1 MIPTPKTYGTAFEQ
15 SRLSS
20 SPCKLVPADTVAARG
35 RHDLGRGAYLV
46 LAVLLFPILALESS
60 AAVGAAPVVKRAEV
74 TKILAKVADWQLA
87 HPGKEPLGDWVQGPF
102 LHGLFALGAIPGEGF
117 YLNSA
122 EAIGRGLDWQVMA
135 TRHPANDHCSAQT
148 WLDLYAL
155 RKDPKMLAPVK
166 RALDKTM
173 ADHAEADEDM
183 RFKPENYGKWS
194 WCDAL
199 YMAPP
204 TFARLGK
211 VTGDRRYF
219 DYLHKWWWLTSKTY
233 YSEADHLFFRDD
245 KYMGQGDAPRVYWGR
260 GNGWVFGGLVR
271 VLEVLPK
278 DDPVRPRYER
288 QFREMAARLLE
299 IQQAD
304 GLWGADLLNPQ
315 GVPGPESSGS
325 GFFIYGLAWGINE
338 GLLDPRLT
346 PAVLK
351 AWTALAGL
359 VREDG
364 QLTRVQPIGESP
376 YSFDPNST
384 MPYGVGAFLLAGSEV
399 WQLAK

>member
-1 MIPTPKTYGTAFEQ
+1 
-15 SRLSS
+15 
-20 SPCKLVPADTVAARG
+20 VAAGTVSGRG
-35 RHDLGRGAYLV
+35 LNDPVCIGRGAYLA
-46 LAVLLFPILALESS
+46 LAVLIGLIFSLESS
-60 AAVGAAPVVKRAEV
+60 AAGLSDRATPSVTPADV
-74 TKILAKVADWQLA
+74 TKVLTHVADWQLA

-102 LHGLFALGAIPGEGF
+102 LHGLFALGSIPGEEF
-117 YLNSA
+117 YLDSVA
-122 EAIGRGLDWQVMA
+122 AVGRGLDWQVIA
-135 TRHPANDHCSAQT
+135 TRHPANDHCSPQA

-155 RKDPKMLAPVK
+155 RKDPRMLAPVK
-166 RALDKTM
+166 RALDRTM
-173 ADHAEADEDM
+173 ADTAGADEDL
-183 RFKPENYGKWS
+183 RFTPENYGKWS

-211 VTGDRRYF
+211 ITGDRRYF

-245 KYMGQGDAPRVYWGR
+245 KYTGRGDAPRIYWGR

-271 VLEVLPK
+271 VLEALPK

-288 QFREMAARLLE
+288 QFREMAARILE
-299 IQQAD
+299 IQHAD

-325 GFFIYGLAWGINE
+325 GFFVYGLAWGINE
-338 GLLDPRLT
+338 GLLDRQLAPVVVR
-346 PAVLK
+346 
-351 AWTALAGL
+351 AWTALAAL
-359 VREDG
+359 VKEDG
-364 QLTRVQPIGESP
+364 QLTHVQPIGESP

-399 WQLAK
+399 WRLVK

>member
-1 MIPTPKTYGTAFEQ
+1 
-15 SRLSS
+15 
-20 SPCKLVPADTVAARG
+20 
-35 RHDLGRGAYLV
+35 
-46 LAVLLFPILALESS
+46 LLFPILSLESR
-60 AAVGAAPVVKRAEV
+60 AADGAAAAIKPAEV
-74 TKILAKVADWQLA
+74 TQILAKVADWQLA

-102 LHGLFALGAIPGEGF
+102 LHGLFALGSIPGEEF

-122 EAIGRGLDWQVMA
+122 EAIGRGLDWQVIA
-135 TRHPANDHCSAQT
+135 TRHPANDHCSPQT

-173 ADHAEADEDM
+173 ADTADADEDM
-183 RFKPENYGKWS
+183 RFNPGNYGKWS

-211 VTGDRRYF
+211 ITGDRQYF

-245 KYMGQGDAPRVYWGR
+245 KYLGQGNTARVYWGR

-271 VLEVLPK
+271 VLEVLPQE
-278 DDPVRPRYER
+278 DPVRPRYER

-299 IQQAD
+299 IQHAD
-304 GLWGADLLNPQ
+304 GLWGADLLNAQ

-325 GFFIYGLAWGINE
+325 SFFIYGLAWGINQ
-338 GLLDPRLT
+338 GLLDRRLI
-346 PAVLK
+346 PDVLK
-351 AWTALAGL
+351 AWTALTRL
-359 VREDG
+359 VTADG
-364 QLTRVQPIGESP
+364 RLTHVQPIGESP

-399 WQLAK
+399 WQLVK